1 MPLCSAVSQRMAE
14 SDVLSIQEGSKSL
27 PEIELGSN
35 RRKGDVDFR
44 PHLPLAFQLVR
55 NFETGKLDLKV
66 SQKWL

>member
-1 MPLCSAVSQRMAE
+1 MPLSSTVSQGMAE
-14 SDVLSIQEGSKSL
+14 SGVPSTQKGSNSL

-55 NFETGKLDLKV
+55 NFETSKLDLKV